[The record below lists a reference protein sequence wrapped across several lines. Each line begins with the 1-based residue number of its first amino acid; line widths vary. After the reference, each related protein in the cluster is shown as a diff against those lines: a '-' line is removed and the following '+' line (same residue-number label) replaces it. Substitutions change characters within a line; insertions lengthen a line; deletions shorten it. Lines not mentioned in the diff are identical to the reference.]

1 MARFA
6 RRQQCHIDIV
16 NAVADK
22 GLQVFVNDSVSV
34 NFRQTF
40 KTSGN
45 DKEVVEGAC
54 SRSSAGFWS
63 CVISKAKLDWENR
76 LKRLADSF

>member
-34 NFRQTF
+34 YFRQTF

-45 DKEVVEGAC
+45 DKQVVEGAC